1 LAENRRLNVPHLYLA
16 PPLGV
21 IPSDCRRYLRRQKDR
36 DNGLSYRMALFA
48 DPAFSHFGTVSTYD
62 RETDGQTDGRTHD
75 DNIYRASIESRGK
88 KKLAA

>member
-1 LAENRRLNVPHLYLA
+1 MGYLI
-16 PPLGV
+16 V
-21 IPSDCRRYLRRQKDR
+21 WRCLR
-36 DNGLSYRMALFA
+36 

-88 KKLAA
+88 KN